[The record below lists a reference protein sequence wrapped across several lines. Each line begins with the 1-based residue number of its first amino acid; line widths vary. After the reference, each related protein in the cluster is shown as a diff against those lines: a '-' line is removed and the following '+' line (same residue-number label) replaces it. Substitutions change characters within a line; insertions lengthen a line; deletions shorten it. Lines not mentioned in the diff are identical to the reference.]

1 LIFPPKIES
10 KTPKFDKFTQGLD
23 QLVRK
28 ASLGKE
34 INKKQM
40 KKIVGREGESE
51 GQLMCKK
58 GVVEIF
64 QLVKD

>member
-1 LIFPPKIES
+1 
-10 KTPKFDKFTQGLD
+10 
-23 QLVRK
+23 
-28 ASLGKE
+28 
-34 INKKQM
+34 M